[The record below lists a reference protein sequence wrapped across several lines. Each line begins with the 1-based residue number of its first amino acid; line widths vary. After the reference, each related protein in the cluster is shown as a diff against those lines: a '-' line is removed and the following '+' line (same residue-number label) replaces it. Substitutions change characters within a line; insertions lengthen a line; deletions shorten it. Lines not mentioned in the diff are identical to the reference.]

1 MGYVLLYP
9 ILTINIESNNM
20 NATQDA
26 SNDMQN
32 EINKKLI
39 SFNESQNELIF
50 KTRARLFEAEK
61 MQRLSFCLIGLL
73 TLGIL
78 LLAVND
84 ILIKGVINGQW

>member
-1 MGYVLLYP
+1 
-9 ILTINIESNNM
+9 M

-32 EINKKLI
+32 DINKKLI

-61 MQRLSFCLIGLL
+61 MQRLSFFLIGLL

-78 LLAVND
+78 LLAFND
-84 ILIKGVINGQW
+84 ILIKGVING

>member
-1 MGYVLLYP
+1 
-9 ILTINIESNNM
+9 M

-32 EINKKLI
+32 DINKKLI
-39 SFNESQNELIF
+39 SFNESQNDLIF

-61 MQRLSFCLIGLL
+61 MQKLSFFLIGLL

-84 ILIKGVINGQW
+84 ILIKGVING

>member
-1 MGYVLLYP
+1 
-9 ILTINIESNNM
+9 M
-20 NATQDA
+20 NATKDA

-32 EINKKLI
+32 DINKKLI
-39 SFNESQNELIF
+39 SFNDSQNELIF

-61 MQRLSFCLIGLL
+61 MQRLSFFLIGLL

-84 ILIKGVINGQW
+84 ILIKGVING

>member
-1 MGYVLLYP
+1 
-9 ILTINIESNNM
+9 M

-32 EINKKLI
+32 DINKKLI
-39 SFNESQNELIF
+39 SFNESQNDLIF
-50 KTRARLFEAEK
+50 KTRARLYQAEK
-61 MQRLSFCLIGLL
+61 MQKLSFFLIGLL

-84 ILIKGVINGQW
+84 ILIKGVING

>member
-1 MGYVLLYP
+1 
-9 ILTINIESNNM
+9 M

-32 EINKKLI
+32 KINKQLI

-50 KTRARLFEAEK
+50 KTRERLFEAEK
-61 MQRLSFCLIGLL
+61 MQKLSFFLIGLL

-84 ILIKGVINGQW
+84 ILIKGVING

>member
-1 MGYVLLYP
+1 
-9 ILTINIESNNM
+9 M

-26 SNDMQN
+26 STDMQN
-32 EINKKLI
+32 DINKKLI

-61 MQRLSFCLIGLL
+61 LQKLSFFLIGLL

-84 ILIKGVINGQW
+84 ILIKGVING

>member
-1 MGYVLLYP
+1 
-9 ILTINIESNNM
+9 M

-32 EINKKLI
+32 DINKKLI
-39 SFNESQNELIF
+39 SFNESQNDLIF
-50 KTRARLFEAEK
+50 KTRARLYQAEK
-61 MQRLSFCLIGLL
+61 MQKLSFFLIGLL

-84 ILIKGVINGQW
+84 ILIKGVINGKWRNFSNFLLCKKAW

>member
-1 MGYVLLYP
+1 
-9 ILTINIESNNM
+9 M

-32 EINKKLI
+32 DINKKLI
-39 SFNESQNELIF
+39 SFNVSQNELIF

-61 MQRLSFCLIGLL
+61 LQKLSFFLIGLL

-84 ILIKGVINGQW
+84 ILIKGVING

>member
-1 MGYVLLYP
+1 
-9 ILTINIESNNM
+9 M

-32 EINKKLI
+32 DINKKLI
-39 SFNESQNELIF
+39 SFNDSQNDLIF

-61 MQRLSFCLIGLL
+61 MQRLSFFLIGLL

-84 ILIKGVINGQW
+84 ILIKGVING

>member
-1 MGYVLLYP
+1 MLRKAQ
-9 ILTINIESNNM
+9 TM

-32 EINKKLI
+32 GINDKLI
-39 SFNESQNELIF
+39 AYNEKQNELIF
-50 KTRARLFEAEK
+50 KTRERLFEAEK
-61 MQRLSFCLIGLL
+61 MQKLSFFLIGLL

-84 ILIKGVINGQW
+84 ILIKGVING

>member
-1 MGYVLLYP
+1 
-9 ILTINIESNNM
+9 M

-32 EINKKLI
+32 DINKKLI
-39 SFNESQNELIF
+39 SFNESQNDLIF
-50 KTRARLFEAEK
+50 KTRARLYEVEK
-61 MQRLSFCLIGLL
+61 MQKLSFFLIGLL

-84 ILIKGVINGQW
+84 ILIKGVING

>member
-1 MGYVLLYP
+1 MLRKAQ
-9 ILTINIESNNM
+9 TM

-32 EINKKLI
+32 DINQKLI
-39 SFNESQNELIF
+39 SYNESQNDLIF

-61 MQRLSFCLIGLL
+61 MQKLSFFLIGLL

-84 ILIKGVINGQW
+84 ILIKGVING

>member
-1 MGYVLLYP
+1 
-9 ILTINIESNNM
+9 M

-32 EINKKLI
+32 KINIKLI
-39 SFNESQNELIF
+39 NHNESQNELIF
-50 KTRARLFEAEK
+50 STRKRLFEAEK
-61 MQRLSFCLIGLL
+61 MQKLSFFLIGLL

-84 ILIKGVINGQW
+84 ILIKGVING

>member
-1 MGYVLLYP
+1 
-9 ILTINIESNNM
+9 M

-32 EINKKLI
+32 DINRKLI
-39 SFNESQNELIF
+39 SFNDTQNELIF
-50 KTRARLFEAEK
+50 STRKRLFDLEK
-61 MQRLSFCLIGLL
+61 MQKLSFFLIGLL

-84 ILIKGVINGQW
+84 ILIKGVING

>member
-1 MGYVLLYP
+1 
-9 ILTINIESNNM
+9 M

-32 EINKKLI
+32 DINKKLI
-39 SFNESQNELIF
+39 SFNDSQNELIF

-61 MQRLSFCLIGLL
+61 MQRLSFFLIGLL

-84 ILIKGVINGQW
+84 ILIKGVING